1 MDRSTRPPG
10 VLPVTTLAWRR
21 HTDVDE
27 KPEPPARETPVWP
40 VLAELEIITADRRIR
55 GWIAP
60 EGERTS
66 DWMNRGAEVELIG
79 SVEAA
84 LGEPQAAGL
93 PEPAAGASRT
103 RFAGEEILFAVPP
116 ALPVGRH
123 LRLHRRVHGIHFEIG
138 PYEVHGR
145 IHVRPGAQVGD
156 YLLRSS
162 RVFVPITEVDLV
174 RRGEPAFRSRLPVL
188 IVNARHVTR
197 LYSGETHDAVS
208 AAVAGALPSRDAVP
222 TPPAASPEPVE
233 AAVDLEE
240 DPEPVRGT
248 IHRALAE
255 LAALREDGLVTVRE
269 YRAKRS
275 EILGRL

>member
-1 MDRSTRPPG
+1 M
-10 VLPVTTLAWRR
+10 TTLAWRR
-21 HTDVDE
+21 HTDVEE
-27 KPEPPARETPVWP
+27 KPEPPVHETPVWP

-79 SVEAA
+79 SVEVA
-84 LGEPQAAGL
+84 LGEPQAASL
-93 PEPAAGASRT
+93 PEPATGASRA
-103 RFAGEEILFAVPP
+103 RFAGDEILFAVPP
-116 ALPVGRH
+116 ALPLGRH

-156 YLLRSS
+156 YLLRSG

-174 RRGEPAFRSRLPVL
+174 RHDEPAFRSRLPVL

-208 AAVAGALPSRDAVP
+208 AAVAGALPSREPVP
-222 TPPAASPEPVE
+222 PPAPPSPEPGQG
-233 AAVDLEE
+233 AVDPDE

-248 IHRALAE
+248 THQALAE
-255 LAALREDGLVTVRE
+255 LAALREDGLITVRE

-275 EILGRL
+275 EILSRL